1 MTDEFMQQLKPE
13 KPESRYSPLRL
24 VGILSLIAF
33 MTVLI
38 IVGTFTRLKVI
49 NCFHFIEV
57 MMHPA
62 LFPEGEMFALKAYF
76 YAPQIPVILFSVAL
90 LGTACSL
97 TSVLLYIIIGLT
109 LMPVFA
115 LGGGLNYVFEP
126 TFGYILACLPA
137 VLIAGFLIDKD
148 HSIFSLLKAAF
159 FGVLTVHVLGF
170 VYMLLVAVIR
180 HENFTYIMDWLLFE
194 SVIKSVYDFSIG
206 FLLMLVAKFFRKF
219 IWILTSI

>member
-1 MTDEFMQQLKPE
+1 ML
-13 KPESRYSPLRL
+13 
-24 VGILSLIAF
+24 
-33 MTVLI
+33 
-38 IVGTFTRLKVI
+38 
-49 NCFHFIEV
+49 
-57 MMHPA
+57 
-62 LFPEGEMFALKAYF
+62 ALKAYF

-159 FGVLTVHVLGF
+159 FGVLTVHVLGL